1 MIMKTSAKILSVLGC
16 AYAMTT
22 ASLFAQVYTI
32 DEFGN
37 SSGPG
42 ISPGAMQLDPSG
54 GLTVPVLV
62 YNLPFPVVIGD
73 IVLMEPGQPTTGPW
87 SDVIRFWEPVPN
99 GPGQVIFYSDVSP
112 SDPADALADT
122 GLPSALIIA
131 HPNPTF
137 INEVGPEGNNGA
149 VYIPGGLQGTIPGA
163 VGLQYNI
170 ISDVP
175 EPSAVALTI
184 VGAGLLVFAL
194 KTRRQAYV

>member
-1 MIMKTSAKILSVLGC
+1 MKFSTKILSTLGC
-16 AYAMTT
+16 AYAITT
-22 ASLFAQVYTI
+22 TSLFAQVYTF

-42 ISPGAMQLDPSG
+42 ISPGVMQLDPSG
-54 GLTVPVLV
+54 GLPIPVMV
-62 YNLPFPVVIGD
+62 YNLAFPVVMGD
-73 IVLMEPGQPTTGPW
+73 VVLMEPGQPTTGPY
-87 SDVIRFWEPVPN
+87 SDVIRFWNPTGN
-99 GPGQVIFYSDVSP
+99 GPSQIIFYSDVS
-112 SDPADALADT
+112 SADPADAPADT
-122 GLPSALIIA
+122 GLPQQLIIA
-131 HPNPTF
+131 PTNPVF

>member
-149 VYIPGGLQGTIPGA
+149 VYTANPGFPGSSATSGGT
-163 VGLQYNI
+163 
-170 ISDVP
+170 
-175 EPSAVALTI
+175 
-184 VGAGLLVFAL
+184 
-194 KTRRQAYV
+194 